1 MLDLYG
7 GEFRCAQATVIGH
20 RQQGAITQARY
31 VVGTGLQQRA
41 YVDSTWRVPH
51 DIAYRPLEPQWPRL
65 GLSGPL
71 LPPYGTQAQLD
82 QLGLCR
88 ILEVR
93 SEEQTS
99 DLQSIMSISF
109 AELCLNKK

>member
-41 YVDSTWRVPH
+41 YVDSPWRVPH

-65 GLSGPL
+65 GLTGPL
-71 LPPYGTQAQLD
+71 LLPY
-82 QLGLCR
+82 
-88 ILEVR
+88 R
-93 SEEQTS
+93 SEERRVGKASVWTCRS
-99 DLQSIMSISF
+99 RWSSYKS
-109 AELCLNKK
+109 KKK